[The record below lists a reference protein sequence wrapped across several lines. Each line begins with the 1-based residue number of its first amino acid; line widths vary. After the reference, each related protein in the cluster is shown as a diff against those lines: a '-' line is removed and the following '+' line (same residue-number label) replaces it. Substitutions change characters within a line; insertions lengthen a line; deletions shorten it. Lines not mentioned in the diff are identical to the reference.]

1 MPESRTLNAG
11 GVAGALKGFDR
22 QHAGRRGPPIVRLW
36 SWVLLVS
43 RLCLFSLP
51 CWNVRSSLGEGTVS
65 SAWFS

>member
-22 QHAGRRGPPIVRLW
+22 QHAGGPPIVRLW
-36 SWVLLVS
+36 LWVLLVS

-51 CWNVRSSLGEGTVS
+51 CWNVGSSLGEGTVS
-65 SAWFS
+65 SVWFS